1 MGFNG
6 CARRLSS
13 FVEVPGR
20 RSRQRR
26 AAWPDVGCKQADNGS
41 GIVVDNAIRKITDH
55 LTDFLR
61 MESAGGLLLA
71 AAAILALIC
80 SNSPLRQAYDGLLKI
95 PVEVRFGSFV
105 IAKPLLLWIND
116 GLMAIFFL
124 LVGLEVKREVLEGEL
139 STPAQIVLPLVA
151 GVGGMVVPALIY
163 FMICH
168 GNAAALNGWAIPTA
182 TDIAFALG
190 ILSLLGNHV
199 PVSLKIF
206 LTAVAIADD
215 LGAIVII
222 ALFYTADLSVQMLI
236 FAVMAIAALFI
247 LNLLNVTRIAPYVVV
262 GVILWVFVLKSG
274 VHATLAG
281 VAIAFA
287 VPLKTK
293 DAEGHAPLHLLEHGL
308 HSWVAFAVLPIF
320 AFANAGV
327 SFAGVTLAA
336 LAEPLPLGI
345 AAGLFVGKLVGVF
358 GASAALIRF
367 GLARLPDGASWRQF
381 AGVAALCGVGF
392 TMSLFI
398 GSLAFEGPE
407 YFTPL
412 RLGVIVGSVLSG
424 VTGFLLLRFSSSHS
438 TGNPISKG

>member
-1 MGFNG
+1 LPDAG
-6 CARRLSS
+6 
-13 FVEVPGR
+13 GR
-20 RSRQRR
+20 Q
-26 AAWPDVGCKQADNGS
+26 PNNGS
-41 GIVVDNAIRKITDH
+41 GIVIDNAIRKMTDR
-55 LTDFLR
+55 LTEFLR
-61 MESAGGLLLA
+61 LESAGGLLLA

-80 SNSPLRQAYDGLLKI
+80 SNSPLRQAYDDLLKV
-95 PVEVRFGSFV
+95 PVEMRFGSFA

-139 STPAQIVLPLVA
+139 STPAQIVLPVVA

-163 FMICH
+163 FLICRT
-168 GNAAALNGWAIPTA
+168 NAAALNGWAIPTA

-190 ILSLLGNHV
+190 IVSLLGNRA

-222 ALFYTADLSVQMLI
+222 ALFYTAELSVQMLI
-236 FAVMAIAALFI
+236 FAVVAIAALAF
-247 LNLLNVTRIAPYVVV
+247 LNLRKVTRIAPYGIV

-281 VAIAFA
+281 VAVAFA
-287 VPLKTK
+287 VPLKAK
-293 DAEGHAPLHLLEHGL
+293 DAQGHAPLHQFEHSL
-308 HSWVAFAVLPIF
+308 HPWVAFAALPIF

-345 AAGLFVGKLVGVF
+345 AVGLFAGKLAGVF
-358 GASAALIRF
+358 GASATLVRL
-367 GLARLPDGASWRQF
+367 GLARLPKGASWRQL

-412 RLGVIVGSVLSG
+412 RLGVIAGSTLSG
-424 VTGFLLLRFSSSHS
+424 VTGYLLLRFAPRHS
-438 TGNPISKG
+438 KTTPSQGTD